1 MSAKEIIAELP
12 SLSRPDLQQ
21 VDARLHELLRHDG
34 GGSSAKSWGEALLEV
49 AGTARNLPE
58 DFAHNHD
65 HYLHGAP
72 RR

>member
-1 MSAKEIIAELP
+1 MSAQEIIAQLPNLTRPELE
-12 SLSRPDLQQ
+12 DL
-21 VDARLHELLRHDG
+21 DARLHELLQGRG
-34 GGSSAKSWGEALLEV
+34 CSSAGSWGQALMEI
-49 AGTARNLPE
+49 AGTAQDLPG